1 MIAVPDGPGGVVVH
15 GSMQCPFYVQK
26 AVASAL
32 GCDLSHARIVQT
44 VTGGGFGGK
53 EDAPSAPGAQA
64 ALLAR
69 ATGRPV
75 RLILTR
81 EEDMAVMSKR
91 HPRAHPH
98 AHGRHRA
105 TGASSAARWTT
116 SSTAAPTRR
125 CRRSSSSAAPCTPAV
140 PIACPT

>member
-1 MIAVPDGPGGVVVH
+1 HAYIETNGMIAAPDGAGGIVVQ

-32 GCDLSHARIVQT
+32 GCDLSQARIIQT
-44 VTGGGFGGK
+44 VTGGGCGGK
-53 EDAPSAPGAQA
+53 EDAPSAPGAQV

-75 RLILTR
+75 RLILSR

-91 HPRAHPH
+91 HR
-98 AHGRHRA
+98 GRHHTR
-105 TGASSAARWTT
+105 TGADAHA
-116 SSTAAPTRR
+116 
-125 CRRSSSSAAPCTPAV
+125 
-140 PIACPT
+140 